1 MVRSVIVSG
10 FGERWGVGSHD
21 GKMCVCFPFSFLRRV
36 GGDGGKEKLNGGRCD
51 CDFVIFF
58 FFTGFRFQNIAK
70 LSRTRCTDRKR
81 RAGGGWGGECV
92 EV

>member
-21 GKMCVCFPFSFLRRV
+21 GKMCLLPFFFPQERW
-36 GGDGGKEKLNGGRCD
+36 GDGGKEKLNGGRCD

-58 FFTGFRFQNIAK
+58 GFFLLGSD
-70 LSRTRCTDRKR
+70 SRT
-81 RAGGGWGGECV
+81 
-92 EV
+92 